1 MESDMTKPTN
11 EIHELS
17 TDELDAVAG
26 GRLALTT
33 GSIIICGYGI
43 EWNNR
48 SISFVTPTGDTIV
61 NRPR

>member
-1 MESDMTKPTN
+1 MTN
-11 EIHELS
+11 LNDEICELT

-26 GRLALTT
+26 GRL
-33 GSIIICGYGI
+33 

-48 SISFVTPTGDTIV
+48 SISFVTPTGDTII